1 MQVLKQA
8 YQAECL
14 IRKSQLHTVGTR
26 FPFKD
31 HVVITA
37 ENIER
42 QNDNDI
48 FTNSYRIDVVVK
60 CENNIEAKKLNVALR
75 DYFAKDMMLPLHVG
89 VFQKPFLK
97 EGQKARK
104 YFSYSSIS
112 AKELLALL
120 PKYEADK
127 ALKYVVGASPVES
140 NVISNGFDL
149 TYSIV
154 DYTMDSRV
162 FTLEDAKKSR
172 IEIKSDIYKLV
183 LSTSSIFEDEE
194 GNQLDELIDFEIACD
209 SESEIE
215 ELALLIQKNK
225 QNGVVFTC
233 KGRFPTAQK
242 DFFAVPLAKRA
253 SELIQSFS
261 KPLPEPKKAS

>member
-26 FPFKD
+26 FPHKD
-31 HVVITA
+31 HLVITA

-60 CENNIEAKKLNVALR
+60 CENRIEAIKLNQALKE
-75 DYFAKDMMLPLHVG
+75 YFSKDMMLPLHVG

-104 YFSYSSIS
+104 YFSNAFLS

-154 DYTMDSRV
+154 DFTIDNVVYTI
-162 FTLEDAKKSR
+162 EDAKRQKR
-172 IEIKSDIYKLV
+172 ELNADIYKLV
-183 LSTSSIFEDEE
+183 LSTSSVFEDDE

-215 ELALLIQKNK
+215 ELAHLIQKNK

-233 KGRFPTAQK
+233 KGRFPRAQK
-242 DFFAVPLAKRA
+242 DFFSIPLTKRA
-253 SELIQSFS
+253 SELIQSFA
-261 KPLPEPKKAS
+261 KPEKKAS